1 MSHRR
6 TDLHTLTAAYALDA
20 LEPAEREAFTPHL
33 AACEACRR
41 ETAEFRATAARM
53 AAAVAEA
60 PPNAMRQRT
69 MAAVDAVRQLPPRV
83 AAGAPAP
90 ALGGSL
96 RRRSV
101 PLALVAGLAVAV
113 AFAGLT
119 VRQHQ
124 EGDDI
129 AHRARQTEQR
139 LDAVSAVLAAPDAR
153 TAHGRAGNGALGTV
167 IASDQLDTAVFA
179 AAGLPA
185 PAAGKT
191 YQLWLAHDGAMR
203 PAGFIHGDGAVL
215 MDGSPSGATAVGL
228 TLEPAEGSAQPT
240 TTPLLLM
247 PLTT

>member
-60 PPNAMRQRT
+60 PPTAMRQRT
-69 MAAVDAVRQLPPRV
+69 MTAVGAVRQLPPRV

-90 ALGGSL
+90 ALRSL
-96 RRRSV
+96 RRRAV

-119 VRQHQ
+119 ARQHQ

-129 AHRARQTEQR
+129 AHRARQAEQR

-153 TAHGRAGNGALGTV
+153 TVHGRAGNGALGTV
-167 IASDQLDTAVFA
+167 IASDQLDQAVFA

-185 PAAGKT
+185 PAAGQT
-191 YQLWLAHDGAMR
+191 YQLWLAHDGTMR

-228 TLEPAEGSAQPT
+228 TLEPAEGSVQPT

-247 PLTT
+247 PLAT

>member
-96 RRRSV
+96 RRRAC
-101 PLALVAGLAVAV
+101 PR
-113 AFAGLT
+113 T
-119 VRQHQ
+119 
-124 EGDDI
+124 
-129 AHRARQTEQR
+129 
-139 LDAVSAVLAAPDAR
+139 AR
-153 TAHGRAGNGALGTV
+153 TCRCRLPPALTWGPPT
-167 IASDQLDTAVFA
+167 
-179 AAGLPA
+179 
-185 PAAGKT
+185 
-191 YQLWLAHDGAMR
+191 R
-203 PAGFIHGDGAVL
+203 PRRL
-215 MDGSPSGATAVGL
+215 R
-228 TLEPAEGSAQPT
+228 
-240 TTPLLLM
+240 
-247 PLTT
+247 